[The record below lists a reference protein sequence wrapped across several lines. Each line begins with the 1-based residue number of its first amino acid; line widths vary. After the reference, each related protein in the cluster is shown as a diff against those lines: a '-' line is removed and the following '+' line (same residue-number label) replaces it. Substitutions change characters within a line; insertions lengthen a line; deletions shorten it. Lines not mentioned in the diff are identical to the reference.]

1 MQDDTT
7 NEAGGLIELEERA
20 ARLERRLARMRG
32 ELVEAERGVGAEYD
46 SEPGVRSPNRKPRG
60 TRPDSEAQEPADLRW
75 QGQGGGGVAR
85 DNPVRTKVKA
95 ATAGA
100 IPGGLLG
107 QYVLSLIEGRY
118 GDLPSE
124 LDALIVALV
133 AAAGAFVAGYY
144 KRDRLSP
151 PS

>member
-1 MQDDTT
+1 MQDTT
-7 NEAGGLIELEERA
+7 NGAGGLTELEERA
-20 ARLERRLARMRG
+20 GRLERRLARMRG
-32 ELVEAERGVGAEYD
+32 ELGEAERDVEFDTY
-46 SEPGVRSPNRKPRG
+46 PGISSPNRKPRG
-60 TRPDSEAQEPADLRW
+60 TRPDSEAQDPAGPRW

-107 QYVLSLIEGRY
+107 QYVLSLLEGRY
-118 GDLPSE
+118 GAFPPE
-124 LDALIVALV
+124 VDALIVSLV
-133 AAAGAFVAGYY
+133 AAAGAFAAGYY
-144 KRDRLSP
+144 KRDQLSP

>member
-1 MQDDTT
+1 MQDTT
-7 NEAGGLIELEERA
+7 NGAGGLTELEERA
-20 ARLERRLARMRG
+20 GRLERRLARMRG
-32 ELVEAERGVGAEYD
+32 ELAEAERDAEFDTY
-46 SEPGVRSPNRKPRG
+46 PGVRSPNRKPRA
-60 TRPDSEAQEPADLRW
+60 TRPDSGAQEQADPPW
-75 QGQGGGGVAR
+75 QRQGGGGVAH

-107 QYVLSLIEGRY
+107 QYVLSLLEGRY
-118 GDLPSE
+118 GGFPAE
-124 LDALIVALV
+124 VDALIVSLV

-144 KRDRLSP
+144 KRDQFSP

>member
-1 MQDDTT
+1 
-7 NEAGGLIELEERA
+7 
-20 ARLERRLARMRG
+20 
-32 ELVEAERGVGAEYD
+32 V
-46 SEPGVRSPNRKPRG
+46 
-60 TRPDSEAQEPADLRW
+60 
-75 QGQGGGGVAR
+75 
-85 DNPVRTKVKA
+85 
-95 ATAGA
+95 GA

-107 QYVLSLIEGRY
+107 EYILSIIEGRY

-144 KRDRLSP
+144 KRDEFSP

>member
-1 MQDDTT
+1 LQDTT
-7 NEAGGLIELEERA
+7 NEAGGLTEIEERA
-20 ARLERRLARMRG
+20 GRLERRLARIRG
-32 ELVEAERGVGAEYD
+32 ELGEAEQGAEFDIYQ
-46 SEPGVRSPNRKPRG
+46 GVSSPNRKPRAP
-60 TRPDSEAQEPADLRW
+60 RPGLVAQEPAGAR
-75 QGQGGGGVAR
+75 GQGVGVGGR
-85 DNPVRTKVKA
+85 YNPIRPKVKA

-107 QYVLSLIEGRY
+107 EYLISVLEGRY
-118 GDLPSE
+118 GDLPPE

-144 KRDRLSP
+144 KRDEFSP

>member
-46 SEPGVRSPNRKPRG
+46 SEPGVSSPNRKPRA
-60 TRPDSEAQEPADLRW
+60 TLPVPVAQEPAGPRVV
-75 QGQGGGGVAR
+75 GGR
-85 DNPVRTKVKA
+85 YDNPVRTKVKA

>member
-1 MQDDTT
+1 MQDTT
-7 NEAGGLIELEERA
+7 NGAGGLKALEERA
-20 ARLERRLARMRG
+20 GRLERRLARMRG
-32 ELVEAERGVGAEYD
+32 ELAEAEQDAEFD
-46 SEPGVRSPNRKPRG
+46 SYPGVSSPNRKPRA
-60 TRPDSEAQEPADLRW
+60 TRPALDAQEPAGPRS
-75 QGQGGGGVAR
+75 QGSGGVAR

-118 GDLPSE
+118 GPLLPE

-133 AAAGAFVAGYY
+133 AAAGAFAAGYY
-144 KRDRLSP
+144 KRDQLSP

>member
-1 MQDDTT
+1 MQDTT
-7 NEAGGLIELEERA
+7 NGAGGLTELEERA

-32 ELVEAERGVGAEYD
+32 ELAEAERGADFDNY
-46 SEPGVRSPNRKPRG
+46 PGVSSPNRKPRG
-60 TRPDSEAQEPADLRW
+60 TLPALDAREPAGRR
-75 QGQGGGGVAR
+75 GPGAGGGAR

-107 QYVLSLIEGRY
+107 QYVLSLMEGRY
-118 GDLPSE
+118 GDLPPE

-133 AAAGAFVAGYY
+133 AAAGAFAAGYY
-144 KRDRLSP
+144 KRDDLSP